1 MSVHDPTA
9 TVLVIDDDPALRRT
23 ICSAL
28 RRESFEV
35 RDAPDGISALEIFRN
50 SVPDLVVLDV
60 QMPGMDGFTT
70 CRALRSLPGGR
81 TLPIMVMTGN
91 DDPDSVARAYEAGAT
106 DFISKPFHPRLLQ
119 DRVRFLLRA
128 VGAFERLRRSER
140 HLAIAQRIARLG
152 NWVLELS
159 AGRLESSG
167 EARRLMGLGEE
178 PRTYADLHRHVL
190 VDDRERTLSAF
201 ARALDRREGYDLRY
215 RIREEG
221 HEGALRW
228 VQEHGE
234 FVQDDDAGETLL
246 IGTVHDITEQVQSQR
261 RIQELAFQDVVTG
274 RANRTR
280 FTAALGDAV
289 AHAGE
294 TNGAFSVLFIDLDRF
309 KRINDTLGHT
319 VGDQLLR
326 SAADRLDAVISGCQL
341 GQDAMLARLG
351 GDEFA
356 VLASGVGD
364 DEGSLELA
372 RKLVSALEVPFVV
385 GEYEL
390 VVSASVGVSR
400 YPTDGQDAE
409 TLLRRA
415 DAAMYEVKDSGGNN
429 VRVFNRSQRDG
440 ADERLWLEAS
450 LRKALDRNEFEL
462 YYQPKIDLQTN
473 RMVSTEALIR
483 WRHPDRGLISPGW
496 FIPLAEETG
505 LIVPIGEW
513 VLKEACKQQ
522 REWMNMGLPLES
534 VAVNLSVKQLSLR
547 NLTGLVQQ
555 ALDDAGLPADALEL
569 EVTESMVMRDVT
581 SAVATLARLKQ
592 IGVGIAIDDFGTGH
606 ASLRYLREFP
616 VDTLKI
622 DRAFVDGVC
631 NDTDAAAIAS
641 MIISLGQL
649 LGLKTVAEGIEQENQ
664 RDYLAR
670 GGCNVGQGYLFSP
683 PVPAARLAAMLLDQL
698 KVAS

>member
-1 MSVHDPTA
+1 MSAPETHS
-9 TVLVIDDDPALRRT
+9 TVLIIDDDPGLRRT
-23 ICSAL
+23 ISTAL
-28 RRESFEV
+28 RREAFAVDE
-35 RDAPDGISALEIFRN
+35 AADGIQGLERFRQN
-50 SVPDLVVLDV
+50 PPDLIVLDV
-60 QMPGMDGFTT
+60 QMPGLDGFTA
-70 CRALRSLPGGR
+70 CRALRAMPGGR
-81 TLPIMVMTGN
+81 NVPIMVMTGS
-91 DDPDSVARAYEAGAT
+91 DDPDAVARAYEAGAT
-106 DFISKPFHPRLLQ
+106 DFINKPFHPRLLQ

-159 AGRLESSG
+159 AGRLECSD
-167 EARRLMGLGEE
+167 EARRLMNLSEA
-178 PRTYADLHRHVL
+178 PRTYAELHQNVL
-190 VDDRERTLSAF
+190 AEDHDRTLSAF

-215 RIREEG
+215 RIRDDG
-221 HEGALRW
+221 RDGGPRW

-234 FVQDDDAGETLL
+234 FVQDADAGETLL
-246 IGTVHDITEQVQSQR
+246 IGTVHDITEQVHSQQ

-274 RANRTR
+274 RANRAR
-280 FTAALGDAV
+280 FTAALEAAV
-289 AHAGE
+289 SHATL
-294 TNGAFSVLFIDLDRF
+294 TNGHLAVLFVDLDRF

-319 VGDQLLR
+319 TGDQLLR
-326 SAADRLDAVISGCQL
+326 SAADRLDRVLHSSAL
-341 GQDAMLARLG
+341 GPDALLARLG

-356 VLASGVGD
+356 VLVPGLND
-364 DEGSLELA
+364 DEPSVELA
-372 RKLVSALEVPFVV
+372 RRLIASMEDPFVL

-390 VVSASVGVSR
+390 VVSASVGIAR
-400 YPTDGQDAE
+400 YPIDGVDAE

-415 DAAMYEVKDSGGNN
+415 DAAMYEVKDAGGNN

-440 ADERLWLEAS
+440 ADHRLWLEAA
-450 LRKALDRNEFEL
+450 LRKALDRGEFEL
-462 YYQPKIDLQTN
+462 YYQPKVDLQTN
-473 RMVSTEALIR
+473 QFVSTEALIR
-483 WRHPDRGLISPGW
+483 WRTNERGLISPGA

-522 REWMNMGLPLES
+522 AAWMAMGLPLES

-555 ALDDAGLPADALEL
+555 ALADAHLPAAALEL

-581 SAVATLARLKQ
+581 SAVATLSRLKQ

-631 NDTDAAAIAS
+631 NDTDAAAIAE
-641 MIISLGQL
+641 MIIKLGHL
-649 LGLKTVAEGIEQENQ
+649 LKMKTVAEGIESADQ
-664 RDYLAR
+664 RDHLAR

-683 PVPAARLAAMLLDQL
+683 PVQAGRLEALVRAQME
-698 KVAS
+698 S

>member
-1 MSVHDPTA
+1 MRAPETLAH
-9 TVLVIDDDPALRRT
+9 VLVIDDDPGMRKMLGA
-23 ICSAL
+23 AL
-28 RRESFEV
+28 RRESFVVDE
-35 RDAPDGISALEIFRN
+35 AADGLSALERFRLQL
-50 SVPDLVVLDV
+50 PDLIVLDV

-70 CRALRSLPGGR
+70 CRALRSMPGGR
-81 TLPIMVMTGN
+81 TLPIMVMTGS
-91 DDPDSVARAYEAGAT
+91 DEPDAVARAYEAGAT

-159 AGRLESSG
+159 AGRLECSG
-167 EARRLMGLGEE
+167 EAMRLMGLSVE
-178 PRTYADLHRHVL
+178 PRTYADLHQHVL
-190 VDDRERTLSAF
+190 AEDRDRTLSAF

-215 RIREEG
+215 RIPEEG
-221 HEGALRW
+221 GEQGHRW

-234 FVQDDDAGETLL
+234 FVQDADAGETLL
-246 IGTVHDITEQVQSQR
+246 IGTVHDVTEQVQSQR

-274 RANRTR
+274 RANRAR
-280 FTAALGDAV
+280 FTAALEAAV
-289 AHAGE
+289 AHAAAS
-294 TNGAFSVLFIDLDRF
+294 TTPLAVLFVDLDRF

-319 VGDQLLR
+319 TGDQLLR
-326 SAADRLDAVISGCQL
+326 SAADRLEQVLHENTL
-341 GQDAMLARLG
+341 GSEALLARLG

-356 VLASGVGD
+356 VLAPGVGE
-364 DEGSLELA
+364 DELSLELA
-372 RKLVSALEVPFVV
+372 RRLIAALEVPFVV

-390 VVSASVGVSR
+390 VVSASVGIAR
-400 YPTDGQDAE
+400 YPIDGADAE

-450 LRKALDRNEFEL
+450 LRKALDRGEFEL

-473 RMVSTEALIR
+473 QFVSTEALIR
-483 WRHPDRGLISPGW
+483 WRHPERGLISPGW

-513 VLKEACKQQ
+513 VLKQACKQQ
-522 REWMNMGLPLES
+522 AAWMAMGLPLES

-555 ALDDAGLPADALEL
+555 ALDDARLPPDALEL

-592 IGVGIAIDDFGTGH
+592 LGVGIAIDDFGTGH

-631 NDTDAAAIAS
+631 KDTDSAAIAE
-641 MIISLGQL
+641 MIIKLGHL
-649 LGLKTVAEGIEQENQ
+649 LGLKTVAEGIESAEQ
-664 RDYLAR
+664 RDYLAK

-683 PVPAARLAAMLLDQL
+683 PVPAPRLEALLRARLA
-698 KVAS
+698 S

>member
-1 MSVHDPTA
+1 MRAPETIA
-9 TVLVIDDDPALRRT
+9 NILVIDDDPGMRKMLGA
-23 ICSAL
+23 AL
-28 RRESFEV
+28 RRESFVVDE
-35 RDAPDGISALEIFRN
+35 AADGLSALERFRAQL
-50 SVPDLVVLDV
+50 PDLIVLDV

-70 CRALRSLPGGR
+70 CRALRSMPGGR
-81 TLPIMVMTGN
+81 TLPIMVMTGS
-91 DDPDSVARAYEAGAT
+91 DEPDAVARAYEAGAT

-159 AGRLESSG
+159 AGRLECSG
-167 EARRLMGLGEE
+167 EARRLMGLSVE
-178 PRTYADLHRHVL
+178 PRTYADLHQHVL
-190 VDDRERTLSAF
+190 TEDRDRTLSAF

-215 RIREEG
+215 RIHEEG
-221 HEGALRW
+221 GEDGLRW

-234 FVQDDDAGETLL
+234 FVQDADAGETLL

-274 RANRTR
+274 RANRAR
-280 FTAALGDAV
+280 FTAALEEAV
-289 AHAGE
+289 AHAAA
-294 TNGAFSVLFIDLDRF
+294 TSSPLAVLFVDLDRF

-319 VGDQLLR
+319 TGDQLLR
-326 SAADRLDAVISGCQL
+326 SAADRLERVLHAHPTGADAL
-341 GQDAMLARLG
+341 LARLG

-356 VLASGVGD
+356 VLAPGVGE
-364 DEGSLELA
+364 DELSLELA
-372 RKLVSALEVPFVV
+372 RRLIAALEVPFVV

-390 VVSASVGVSR
+390 VVSASVGIAR
-400 YPTDGQDAE
+400 YPIDGADAE

-450 LRKALDRNEFEL
+450 LRKALDRGEFEL

-473 RMVSTEALIR
+473 RFVSTEALIR
-483 WRHPDRGLISPGW
+483 WRHPERGLIAPGW

-522 REWMNMGLPLES
+522 AAWMAMGLPLES

-555 ALDDAGLPADALEL
+555 ALDDAHLPPDALEL

-631 NDTDAAAIAS
+631 KDTDSAAIAE
-641 MIISLGQL
+641 MIIKLGHL
-649 LGLKTVAEGIEQENQ
+649 LGLKTVAEGIEQEDQ

-683 PVPAARLAAMLLDQL
+683 PVPAPRLEALLRARLAG
-698 KVAS
+698 